1 MATPRW
7 EIMARSGPEDTLQP
21 VQLST
26 NSSSQMTAGN
36 DWAVGR
42 VAPAKPL
49 FYTDEAEA
57 QRFTTQLE
65 SGGAASKV
73 LRDLASARHVC
84 AQPSYALEVRAR
96 RPAAPPYRG
105 GSPSPSPPPRRSTP
119 APHLQLCK
127 RSFREHQLKQCSPA
141 YVEVLRCHVKM

>member
-7 EIMARSGPEDTLQP
+7 EIMAKSGPEDTLQP

-26 NSSSQMTAGN
+26 NSSSQLTAGN

-57 QRFTTQLE
+57 QRFTTHLE

-84 AQPSYALEVRAR
+84 AQPSYALEVRAPASPATRPTAHPR
-96 RPAAPPYRG
+96 RPSPIRSYASAAS
-105 GSPSPSPPPRRSTP
+105 GSTS
-119 APHLQLCK
+119 
-127 RSFREHQLKQCSPA
+127 
-141 YVEVLRCHVKM
+141 